1 VKPEQLRQEIDLEL
15 ELIESTVRELA
26 SLQRDLAGRQ
36 PTVRETT
43 AAAAF
48 LAQFY
53 NGLENILKRISRF
66 YDVPLPQG
74 ETWHLDLFD
83 RFCSPPYEPL
93 PALFNRE
100 LAAQLAPFRKFRHVV
115 YHSYGFDLDWERMAE
130 GIAGVERIFAEVK
143 AALQDRMI
151 LSGSL

>member
-1 VKPEQLRQEIDLEL
+1 MRPEQLRQEIAIEL
-15 ELIESTVRELA
+15 ESMESIVRELA
-26 SLQRDLAGRQ
+26 SLQRDLTGRQ

-66 YDVPLPQG
+66 YEVPLPSG
-74 ETWHLDLFD
+74 DTWHLELFD
-83 RFCSPPYEPL
+83 RFCSPPFDPL
-93 PALFNRE
+93 PALFTSA

-115 YHSYGFDLDWERMAE
+115 YHSYGFDLDWERMSE
-130 GIAGVERIFAEVK
+130 GIASVEHIFAQVK
-143 AALQDRMI
+143 TAIGTYTQKL
-151 LSGSL
+151 